1 MKAVLNPNAPRHRA
15 TAAATAAAGV
25 TPGAMAAPATAS
37 ARPAP
42 SAQRWPGA
50 GWAVLW
56 ALAWLLVLVPGA
68 GWSGLAKAQGVPA
81 DSGLSSYTLGAGD
94 VISIRV
100 LGEEEFTKQ
109 EIRLTDAGTIFYPAV
124 GEIRINGTTLGELER
139 IITNGLRGR
148 ILVNPRVS
156 VEINTY
162 RPFFF
167 TGMVKNPGSFPY
179 QPGLTVRKAASLA
192 GGFEERA
199 SLKKIFVIRE
209 GDRTQTPQRIEL
221 DAPVGPGDLVTVEES
236 FF

>member
-1 MKAVLNPNAPRHRA
+1 MTQAPPSPAVVWSPMVRA
-15 TAAATAAAGV
+15 
-25 TPGAMAAPATAS
+25 S
-37 ARPAP
+37 L
-42 SAQRWPGA
+42 
-50 GWAVLW
+50 WAVLW
-56 ALAWLLVLVPGA
+56 LLAWMLILLPALALP
-68 GWSGLAKAQGVPA
+68 GLARAQGVPA

-100 LGEEEFTKQ
+100 LGEEEFTKEQ
-109 EIRLTDAGTIFYPAV
+109 IRLTDAGTIFYPAV
-124 GEIRINGTTLGELER
+124 GEIRINGTTLGELEQ

-162 RPFFF
+162 RSFFF
-167 TGMVKNPGSFPY
+167 TGMVRSPGSFPY

-209 GDRTQTPQRIEL
+209 GDPSQTPQRIEL
-221 DAPVGPGDLVTVEES
+221 DASVGPGDLLTVEES

>member
-1 MKAVLNPNAPRHRA
+1 MSQALLTHAGPSRPSRRA
-15 TAAATAAAGV
+15 SWLARRL
-25 TPGAMAAPATAS
+25 GACA
-37 ARPAP
+37 
-42 SAQRWPGA
+42 WGLCL
-50 GWAVLW
+50 LW
-56 ALAWLLVLVPGA
+56 ALAQGAPAWALGVQPG
-68 GWSGLAKAQGVPA
+68 
-81 DSGLSSYTLGAGD
+81 SGLSAYMLGAGD

-100 LGEEEFTKQ
+100 LGEEDFTK
-109 EIRLTDAGTIFYPAV
+109 EKIRLTDAGTIFYPAV

-156 VEINTY
+156 VEIEEY
-162 RPFFF
+162 RPFFI

-192 GGFEERA
+192 GGFHERA

-209 GDRTQTPQRIEL
+209 DDKTQTPQRAEL
-221 DAPVGPGDLVTVEES
+221 DDSISPGDLVTVEES

>member
-1 MKAVLNPNAPRHRA
+1 MPQGEPMATNRPR
-15 TAAATAAAGV
+15 
-25 TPGAMAAPATAS
+25 TPPAAPWWRPL
-37 ARPAP
+37 ARTIV
-42 SAQRWPGA
+42 
-50 GWAVLW
+50 WAVLW
-56 ALAWLLVLVPGA
+56 LLAWMLILLPGLLLP
-68 GWSGLAKAQGVPA
+68 GLARAQEAPA
-81 DSGLSSYTLGAGD
+81 AGGLSSYTLGAGD

-100 LGEEEFTKQ
+100 LGEEEFTKEQ
-109 EIRLTDAGTIFYPAV
+109 IRLTDAGTIFFPAV
-124 GEIRINGTTLGELER
+124 GEIRINGTTLGELEQ

-209 GDRTQTPQRIEL
+209 GDRTQTPQRVEL
-221 DAPVGPGDLVTVEES
+221 DAQIGPGDLVTVEES

>member
-1 MKAVLNPNAPRHRA
+1 MKIHNLQAGNRSDEAGWRAP
-15 TAAATAAAGV
+15 AAG
-25 TPGAMAAPATAS
+25 PWW
-37 ARPAP
+37 RPLVRTL
-42 SAQRWPGA
+42 S
-50 GWAVLW
+50 WAVLW
-56 ALAWLLVLVPGA
+56 VLVWLLILLPALGLPGIA
-68 GWSGLAKAQGVPA
+68 RAQEA
-81 DSGLSSYTLGAGD
+81 AAANGLSSYTLGAGD

-100 LGEEEFTKQ
+100 LGEEEFTKEQ
-109 EIRLTDAGTIFYPAV
+109 IRLTDAGTIFYPAV
-124 GEIRINGTTLGELER
+124 GEIQINGTTLGELER

-156 VEINTY
+156 VEINNY

-167 TGMVKNPGSFPY
+167 TGMVKNPGSFAY

-209 GDRTQTPQRIEL
+209 GDPTQTPQRIDL
-221 DAPVGPGDLVTVEES
+221 DASVGPGDLVTVEES

>member
-1 MKAVLNPNAPRHRA
+1 MTQAPPSPAVVWSPMVRA
-15 TAAATAAAGV
+15 
-25 TPGAMAAPATAS
+25 S
-37 ARPAP
+37 L
-42 SAQRWPGA
+42 
-50 GWAVLW
+50 WAVLW
-56 ALAWLLVLVPGA
+56 LLAWMLILLPALALP
-68 GWSGLAKAQGVPA
+68 GLARAQGVPA

-100 LGEEEFTKQ
+100 LGEEEFTKEQ
-109 EIRLTDAGTIFYPAV
+109 IRLTDAGTIFYPAV
-124 GEIRINGTTLGELER
+124 GEIRINGTTLGELEQ
-139 IITNGLRGR
+139 IITKGLRGR

-162 RPFFF
+162 RSFFF
-167 TGMVKNPGSFPY
+167 TGMVRSPGSFPY

-209 GDRTQTPQRIEL
+209 GDPSQTPQRIEL
-221 DAPVGPGDLVTVEES
+221 DASVGPGDLLTVEES